1 MAVFNTALSP
11 TTNVSIAG
19 ATLPAISNTILVSAN
34 TEYTIALP
42 LGTLHFQMKTRGA
55 GLLKFAYVSGQSGS
69 NYFSVYP
76 GGMYQETGLDPGAA
90 QINLYVQAT
99 VAGETVE
106 IVSWS

>member
-42 LGTLHFQMKTRGA
+42 LGTLHFQMKT
-55 GLLKFAYVSGQSGS
+55 
-69 NYFSVYP
+69 
-76 GGMYQETGLDPGAA
+76 
-90 QINLYVQAT
+90 
-99 VAGETVE
+99 
-106 IVSWS
+106 